1 MFSIFW
7 IFTGA
12 IVGLLLVAVFAPP
25 ARKDVQVPTPYSKA
39 VYRTPSGCVKF
50 KTTKVA
56 CSDESTSLNLLASS
70 HK

>member
-25 ARKDVQVPTPYSKA
+25 ARKDVQVPTPFSKA
-39 VYRTPSGCVKF
+39 VYRTPTGCVKF
-50 KTTKVA
+50 KTIKVE
-56 CSDESTSLNLLASS
+56 CSEDATSLNLLASS